1 MAGGSINDFKINIL
15 VAMSSVIPK
24 FKSLSGLTSIKK
36 KYIYKVFFSLSQA
49 FGSIL
54 DLVPL
59 AESVVK
65 LNAVCMHCFKDA
77 AFTKRLG
84 EEKKVGKKSSNW
96 LYFLWRE
103 TK

>member
-1 MAGGSINDFKINIL
+1 M
-15 VAMSSVIPK
+15 
-24 FKSLSGLTSIKK
+24 
-36 KYIYKVFFSLSQA
+36 YEFFLLSQA
-49 FGSIL
+49 FGRVL

-84 EEKKVGKKSSNW
+84 QEKKVGKKPLHCISVIDSVAVFFMVW
-96 LYFLWRE
+96 Y
-103 TK
+103 

>member
-1 MAGGSINDFKINIL
+1 M
-15 VAMSSVIPK
+15 
-24 FKSLSGLTSIKK
+24 
-36 KYIYKVFFSLSQA
+36 FFLLSQA
-49 FGSIL
+49 FGRVL

-84 EEKKVGKKSSNW
+84 QEKKVGKNTTGVIGSLALFFMVW
-96 LYFLWRE
+96 Y
-103 TK
+103 